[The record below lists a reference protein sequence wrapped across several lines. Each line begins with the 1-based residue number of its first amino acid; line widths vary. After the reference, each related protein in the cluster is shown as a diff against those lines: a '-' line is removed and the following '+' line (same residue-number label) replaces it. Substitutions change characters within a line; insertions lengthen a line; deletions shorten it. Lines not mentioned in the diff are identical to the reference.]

1 MLLKDAVVRDFL
13 DEGDGTGPH
22 DEEPRPGIRPSKTI
36 VGSGAMSTIWQRVL
50 RRTVHREPNPF
61 YAPLDYGRAYEDLDP
76 RKMAKEVVSATEK
89 RKKAQREYLR
99 NHPQYNVS
107 LFLFKPSNPIRRLC
121 QRVVGPGRGGDRIEG
136 LAPSVPIWYAFSAF
150 VYAAIIAMV
159 VLACVTTP
167 LYQREYFMKHEFSVR
182 NWFVWTDMGFAI
194 LFTFEALVKV
204 IADGFFWTPNAYFRG
219 SWGFIDGVVLITLW
233 VNVATSLLNQGQ
245 ITRTVGAFKALRALR
260 LLNVSDS
267 TRDHF
272 HSLIVKGW
280 WKLFSV
286 SVLRANFLFTIV
298 LTPIGCLRLPQL
310 ADSIRHIWTEHL
322 CRQIPSLQ

>member
-1 MLLKDAVVRDFL
+1 
-13 DEGDGTGPH
+13 
-22 DEEPRPGIRPSKTI
+22 
-36 VGSGAMSTIWQRVL
+36 
-50 RRTVHREPNPF
+50 
-61 YAPLDYGRAYEDLDP
+61 
-76 RKMAKEVVSATEK
+76 
-89 RKKAQREYLR
+89 
-99 NHPQYNVS
+99 
-107 LFLFKPSNPIRRLC
+107 
-121 QRVVGPGRGGDRIEG
+121 
-136 LAPSVPIWYAFSAF
+136 
-150 VYAAIIAMV
+150 
-159 VLACVTTP
+159 
-167 LYQREYFMKHEFSVR
+167 
-182 NWFVWTDMGFAI
+182 MGFAI

-286 SVLRANFLFTIV
+286 SGLRANFLFIV
-298 LTPIGCLRLPQL
+298 ILTPIGCLCLPQL
-310 ADSIRHIWTEHL
+310 ADSIRHLWTEHL
-322 CRQIPSLQ
+322 CRQIPDLQ